1 MQKFREWLR
10 EEEIKEL
17 NEMFE
22 YTSKYTEVSKDE
34 FIEYKKKIINKD
46 DENAHKKRFGFNL
59 NTF

>member
-22 YTSKYTEVSKDE
+22 YTSKYTEVSKDDY
-34 FIEYKKKIINKD
+34 IERKLLIKMMKMLIK
-46 DENAHKKRFGFNL
+46 EV
-59 NTF
+59 